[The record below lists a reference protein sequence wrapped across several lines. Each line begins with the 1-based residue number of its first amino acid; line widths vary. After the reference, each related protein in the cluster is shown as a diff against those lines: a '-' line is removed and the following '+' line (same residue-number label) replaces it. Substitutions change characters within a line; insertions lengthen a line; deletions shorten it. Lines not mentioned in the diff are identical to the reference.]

1 MPVGPAFAGG
11 RLSVSL
17 AVTDRGLW
25 RRTGMASDGAADLL
39 TGHAA
44 SKVYP
49 LIAEAAAD
57 AGVAPAGFRR
67 IQLAVVACG
76 GFVVGAILLLGWA
89 RRRPK
94 ERRTIA
100 QAPRPV
106 SHATPLYRPVVE
118 IGTGDIVGV
127 DVVAGGEVSS
137 NRALGASAVEQAL
150 AEMAPVLHAHPELM
164 LSLTPVSTR
173 AAVEEIA
180 GALSRSMSKHGIDAK
195 QIVFTAL
202 PNVAAPEAMEA
213 IRAAGVRLALGG
225 LLSSEG
231 GLMALATQ
239 QPDFIAFGA
248 EVLGGERELAILH
261 AAAGVAR
268 KFGIGVVVRG
278 VEAPEHV
285 EWLRAVG
292 VTTASGPAF
301 GHALNARSIAE
312 LVATAARAKPEAR
325 VA

>member
-1 MPVGPAFAGG
+1 M
-11 RLSVSL
+11 
-17 AVTDRGLW
+17 
-25 RRTGMASDGAADLL
+25 
-39 TGHAA
+39 
-44 SKVYP
+44 
-49 LIAEAAAD
+49 
-57 AGVAPAGFRR
+57 
-67 IQLAVVACG
+67 
-76 GFVVGAILLLGWA
+76 
-89 RRRPK
+89 
-94 ERRTIA
+94 
-100 QAPRPV
+100 
-106 SHATPLYRPVVE
+106 
-118 IGTGDIVGV
+118 
-127 DVVAGGEVSS
+127 EV
-137 NRALGASAVEQAL
+137 
-150 AEMAPVLHAHPELM
+150 
-164 LSLTPVSTR
+164 
-173 AAVEEIA
+173 
-180 GALSRSMSKHGIDAK
+180 
-195 QIVFTAL
+195 
-202 PNVAAPEAMEA
+202 